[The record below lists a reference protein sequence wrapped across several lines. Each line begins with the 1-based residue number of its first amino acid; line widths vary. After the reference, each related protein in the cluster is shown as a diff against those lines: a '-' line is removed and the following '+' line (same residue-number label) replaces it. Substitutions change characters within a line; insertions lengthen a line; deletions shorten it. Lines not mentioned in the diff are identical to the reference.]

1 MDKLIWSLLFII
13 YNIIVEALV
22 FFSNLQT
29 TAVEMRDPVINP
41 KYFGIGIPNPVGPP
55 MFRGLE
61 IPRYTKIKL
70 LKLEIKY

>member
-1 MDKLIWSLLFII
+1 M
-13 YNIIVEALV
+13 IVALY
-22 FFSNLQT
+22 NLQYNSRGFSFFFESSNF
-29 TAVEMRDPVINP
+29 AVEMRDPVINP